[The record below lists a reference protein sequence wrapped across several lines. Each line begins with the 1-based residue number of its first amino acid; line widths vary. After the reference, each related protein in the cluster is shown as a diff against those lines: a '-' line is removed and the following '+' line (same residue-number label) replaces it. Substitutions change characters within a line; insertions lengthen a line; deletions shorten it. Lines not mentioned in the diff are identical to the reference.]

1 MNSIR
6 LKPIYSNDKLPVG
19 SSKFF
24 GNPDVWEG
32 FEWPSIEID
41 GQLYDLTFMCQINC
55 ADIAAYDKDGLLPKT
70 GMLYFFYDLDE
81 MPYEPSDKQAA
92 RVLYYNGDINFLKE
106 MHLVDENGD
115 DLSMREMKLEFENV
129 DTGYLD
135 DRDSTHLLLGVPSL
149 DYGTMYDVID
159 GWQMLLQIDSM
170 ETDEMVLD
178 FSGDGVLCFYIE
190 PENLRKQDFSDVRI
204 MQIYS

>member
-6 LKPIYSNDKLPVG
+6 LKPTYINEKLPVG

-24 GNPDVWEG
+24 GNPDVWES

-41 GQLYDLTFMCQINC
+41 GELYDLTFMCQINC
-55 ADIAAYDKDGLLPKT
+55 TDIAPYDKDGLIPKT

-81 MPYEPSDKQAA
+81 MPYEPSNKQAA
-92 RVLYYNGDINFLKE
+92 RVLYYNGDISQLKP
-106 MHLVDENGD
+106 MQLVDENGD
-115 DLSMREMKLEFENV
+115 DLSIREMKLDFENV
-129 DTGYLD
+129 AEGFLD
-135 DRDSTHLLLGVPSL
+135 DKDATHLLLGVPSL
-149 DYGTMYDVID
+149 DYGTMYDEID

-170 ETDEMVLD
+170 ETGDMVLNFTD
-178 FSGDGVLCFYIE
+178 EGVLCFYIE
-190 PENLRKQDFSDVRI
+190 PQKLKDRDFSDVRI